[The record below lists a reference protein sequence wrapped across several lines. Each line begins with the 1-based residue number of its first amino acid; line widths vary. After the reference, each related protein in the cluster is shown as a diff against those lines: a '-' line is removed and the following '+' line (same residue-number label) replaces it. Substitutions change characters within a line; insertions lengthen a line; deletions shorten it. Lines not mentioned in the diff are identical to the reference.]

1 MTIKALCV
9 VGARPNYMKIAPIL
23 RCMEGNPAFQPT
35 LVHTGQH
42 YDASM
47 YDVFFHDLNLP
58 RPDIW
63 MGVGSGSHAEQTAR
77 VMLGFEPVLLEYR
90 PDVVIVV
97 GDVNSTL
104 ACTLVAVKLGVPV
117 AHVEAGLRS
126 FDRTMPEEINRLCT
140 DALADLLFT
149 PSEDGDANLLRE
161 GIPPDR
167 IHRVGNVMVNSL
179 LAALPLARSRST
191 VGDLGLDPKS
201 YALMTLH
208 RPSNVDSRQDLE
220 RLTDLVLRVTDMLP
234 MVLPM
239 HPRTAG
245 NLRKLGLLDTWQQA
259 PHLHVLEPQGYL
271 DFLALMDGALCLLTD
286 SGGIQEE
293 TTILN
298 IPCLTLRSN
307 TERPITVE
315 MGTNTLVGDDME
327 AIVSHLDTIMARG
340 GKRGTIP
347 PLWDGHVAERIVE
360 VLCRHF
366 LPGPSGNSEAD
377 AHRD

>member
-1 MTIKALCV
+1 MCV

-23 RCMEGNPAFQPT
+23 RCMAGNPAFQPT
-35 LVHTGQH
+35 LAHTGQH

-47 YDVFFHDLNLP
+47 YDVFFHDLHLP

-77 VMLGFEPVLLEYR
+77 VMLGFEPVLLEYQ

-161 GIPPDR
+161 GIPLER
-167 IHRVGNVMVNSL
+167 IHRVGNVMVDSL
-179 LAALPLARSRST
+179 LAALSLARSRST
-191 VGDLGLDPKS
+191 VGDLGLAPKS

-220 RLTDLVLRVTDMLP
+220 RLTDLVLRVTEMLSL
-234 MVLPM
+234 VLPL

-245 NLRKLGLLDTWQQA
+245 NLRKLGLLDTWQRA

-271 DFLALMDGALCLLTD
+271 DFLALMDKALVVLTD

-327 AIVSHLDTIMARG
+327 AVVSHLDTILARG

-366 LPGPSGNSEAD
+366 SPGPPHDGETD
-377 AHRD
+377 VHHD

>member
-104 ACTLVAVKLGVPV
+104 ACTLVTVKLGVPV

-140 DALADLLFT
+140 DALADVLFT

-161 GIPPDR
+161 GIPPER
-167 IHRVGNVMVNSL
+167 IHRVGNVMVDSL

-220 RLTDLVLRVTDMLP
+220 RLTDLVLRVADMLP
-234 MVLPM
+234 LVLPL

-245 NLRKLGLLDTWQQA
+245 NLRKLGLLDTWRQA

-271 DFLALMDGALCLLTD
+271 DFLGLMDKSLVVLTD

-327 AIVSHLDTIMARG
+327 AVVSHLDTILANG

-347 PLWDGHVAERIVE
+347 PLWDGHVAERIVD

-366 LPGPSGNSEAD
+366 SPGPPHDGETD
-377 AHRD
+377 VHHD